1 MFVLIKDT
9 GFGQKILSIVP
20 GRETHVVVHNLGKS
34 PHGLRIKVGKLEF
47 GPTQPI
53 APGQHVE
60 FTFTPPKEN
69 GGMGEFYSPIE
80 ADRHNSAFRGR
91 VLPGSPWGEGG

>member
-1 MFVLIKDT
+1 MVVINDT
-9 GFGQKILSIVP
+9 GFSQKLLNVVA

-34 PHGLRIKVGKLEF
+34 PHGLRIKIGQQEF
-47 GPTQPI
+47 GPKESI

-69 GGMGEFYSPIE
+69 GGMGEFYSPVP
-80 ADRHNSAFRGR
+80 ADKNNAAFRGR
-91 VLPGSPWGEGG
+91 VVPGSPWGEGG